1 MSIGTRIKEARKK
14 LKITQSELAKKT
26 HLSRSHIGAIECDK
40 YNPSIST
47 LEAIAN
53 ALNTPIETFVSDDD
67 NKELKIDEETQALA
81 KEIKSNPDFRI
92 ILNIGKQLKPS
103 ALNEVKH
110 FMEFQLQKTKNTKR
124 AI

>member
-14 LKITQSELAKKT
+14 LKITQNELAEKT

-53 ALNTPIETFVSDDD
+53 ALNTPIETFVSD
-67 NKELKIDEETQALA
+67 NNEKLEIDEETKELA
-81 KEIKSNPDFRI
+81 KKIKLNSDFRI
-92 ILNIGKQLKPS
+92 ILNIGKQLKPK
-103 ALNEVKH
+103 ALSEVRH
-110 FMEFQLQKTKNTKR
+110 FMEFQLQKEQYNEF
-124 AI
+124 A